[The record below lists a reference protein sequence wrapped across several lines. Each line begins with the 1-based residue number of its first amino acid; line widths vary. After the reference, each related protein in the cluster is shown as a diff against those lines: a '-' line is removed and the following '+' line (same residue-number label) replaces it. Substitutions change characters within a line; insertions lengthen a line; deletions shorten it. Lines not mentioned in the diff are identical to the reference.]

1 MAKTLRRLLCVFTV
15 SLLSLF
21 IFIHPAS
28 SDESANKEIPLNQY
42 GIRSTDPFVVDRFIE
57 NGREIE
63 AVIVP
68 GPPHPPAGS
77 VRAEVANLPVPDIAA
92 GTNTISNVPAMTWV
106 FGCSATSAAMMF
118 GHYDNSG
125 YPNMYAGP
133 ENGGV
138 FPMTNAAW
146 GTTVISGETRA
157 LCPLSATRNGLD
169 GRMTRGHVD
178 DYWIKVDNAGPDPF
192 IGNWTEHTQGE
203 CTGDY
208 MGTNKSSLGNVD
220 GSTTFYYNLDNSPLY
235 DYVAPSGRRDG
246 CYGMKRFV
254 ASRGYTVQSNGN
266 FNQRI
271 SGYGG
276 KTAGFTYAN
285 FKAEIDAGRPVLIQ
299 VVGHTMLGYGYND
312 PSTIYIHDTWDYL
325 DHSMTWGGTY
335 SDMQHTGVT
344 VLRLTPPS
352 GVPPVATTLISPS
365 GTITTTTPTYTWNA
379 VSNASYYLFWI
390 NGSET
395 WYTASSA
402 GCGSGTGTC
411 SVTGSALAAGSYNT
425 WYVRTYNSY
434 GYGPWSSGKG
444 FTISGGGVPP
454 VATTLISPS
463 GTITTTTPTY
473 TWNAVSNASYYL
485 FWINGSE
492 TWYTASS
499 AGCGSGTGTC
509 SVTGSALAAG
519 SYNTWYVRTWNSAG
533 YGPWSS
539 GMNFNVGV
547 VVVLPTATTLISPSG
562 TITTTTPTY
571 IWNAVSN
578 ASYYL
583 FWINGSETW
592 YTASSAGCGSG
603 TGTCSVTGSALA
615 AGSYNTWYV
624 RTWNSAGYGPWS
636 SGMGFT
642 IATGGGGFN
651 EHFTS
656 NPTHWSQDSGSWS
669 WNRSG
674 WWYTAGTS
682 GLSSQST
689 YNATYSNFDYSA
701 RLWRSGS
708 TTSSSNRLWVRAS
721 SSTDSTGWPLNG
733 YAFQYTTDGYYS
745 VWKTVN
751 GVHTAIQDW
760 TWTSAINTGSAWN
773 TLRVYAS
780 GSSGWFYINGALVAT
795 GTDFSISSGRVGV
808 GMYRDSTSTGNEFY
822 VDWATLTIPSAA
834 VNPSDEQV
842 SEAQLLLNQHPA
854 GGRSADD
861 GSTD

>member
-425 WYVRTYNSY
+425 WYVRT
-434 GYGPWSSGKG
+434 
-444 FTISGGGVPP
+444 
-454 VATTLISPS
+454 
-463 GTITTTTPTY
+463 
-473 TWNAVSNASYYL
+473 
-485 FWINGSE
+485 
-492 TWYTASS
+492 
-499 AGCGSGTGTC
+499 
-509 SVTGSALAAG
+509 
-519 SYNTWYVRTWNSAG
+519 
-533 YGPWSS
+533 
-539 GMNFNVGV
+539 
-547 VVVLPTATTLISPSG
+547 
-562 TITTTTPTY
+562 
-571 IWNAVSN
+571 
-578 ASYYL
+578 
-583 FWINGSETW
+583 
-592 YTASSAGCGSG
+592 
-603 TGTCSVTGSALA
+603 
-615 AGSYNTWYV
+615 
-624 RTWNSAGYGPWS
+624 WNSAGYGPWS

-651 EHFTS
+651 EQFTS